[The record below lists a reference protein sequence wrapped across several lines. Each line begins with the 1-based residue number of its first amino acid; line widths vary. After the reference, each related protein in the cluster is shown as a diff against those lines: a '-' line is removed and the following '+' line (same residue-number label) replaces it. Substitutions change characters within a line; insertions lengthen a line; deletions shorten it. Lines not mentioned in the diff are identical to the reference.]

1 MLNKTLKSRLPLLLS
16 LIAVLALGKQQV
28 SQADAVVVV
37 ATGANAAAIQAK
49 VDEFRNKLGK
59 NNGVGGTFIDGR
71 REVNWDGVPATA
83 LDPFPGDFFVV
94 RSARGIEFKTP
105 GTRMKVS
112 GDPDTPSFEFAD
124 VTALLPSNNKPWG
137 PIEFST
143 FSPSKMFATIDST
156 ITEIEFYVPSDPKQ
170 HATIKA
176 FGAVFADVDL
186 ANTTSMTFYDI
197 ANQAIFTYA
206 VPVAAAKSEGLSF
219 VGVVLPENQRAA
231 RIKIVAGSH
240 PVNTLFMDPPPD
252 GVGIDD
258 VIFSEPLAI
267 QTVNLPFISK
277 LSGYFAR

>member
-1 MLNKTLKSRLPLLLS
+1 MLLLS
-16 LIAVLALGKQQV
+16 LITVLILGNKQI
-28 SQADAVVVV
+28 SHADAVVVV

-59 NNGVGGTFIDGR
+59 NNGVGGTFADGR
-71 REVNWDGVPATA
+71 REVNWDGVPAAA

-94 RSARGIEFKTP
+94 RSARGIEFSTP
-105 GTRMKVS
+105 GSRMKVS

-156 ITEIEFYVPSDPKQ
+156 ITEIEFYMPSNPNQ
-170 HATIKA
+170 HATVKA
-176 FGAVFADVDL
+176 FGAVFVDVDL
-186 ANTTSMTFYDI
+186 ANTTRMTFYDI
-197 ANQAIFTYA
+197 ADKAIFTYD
-206 VPVAAAKSEGLSF
+206 VPVAGAKSEGLSF
-219 VGVVLPENQRAA
+219 VGVILPDNQRAA
-231 RIKIVAGSH
+231 RVKIIAGSH
-240 PVNTLFMDPPPD
+240 PVNALFMDPPPD
-252 GVGIDD
+252 GVAIDD

-277 LSGYFAR
+277 LSGYLAR